1 MIIHSAHLCAFAHG
15 PQLIFFIL
23 FFRVPHIQAYAKVRS
38 DYPSGTEYTFLQ
50 QQKRM
55 KKREIFLLHERR
67 WMDDSTTPMT
77 LGTDCLNPLLSL
89 PSTYLVMIKIYLFS
103 FHFLRA

>member
-1 MIIHSAHLCAFAHG
+1 
-15 PQLIFFIL
+15 
-23 FFRVPHIQAYAKVRS
+23 
-38 DYPSGTEYTFLQ
+38 
-50 QQKRM
+50 M

-89 PSTYLVMIKIYLFS
+89 PSISSWLKFIYFLFI
-103 FHFLRA
+103 FFVRNTEMERETKLDTV